1 VKGID
6 SREQLPNDTI
16 SRRCESYR
24 LWKIGQLLSKIRLM
38 KKVLFVVKLRLESS
52 LETLYAGTEVS
63 VPEFDLDKALKM
75 SDTEL
80 HSYMET
86 ILSGSITSEQR
97 QSFLTG
103 FKQKANELASL
114 KMKS

>member
-1 VKGID
+1 
-6 SREQLPNDTI
+6 
-16 SRRCESYR
+16 
-24 LWKIGQLLSKIRLM
+24 
-38 KKVLFVVKLRLESS
+38 
-52 LETLYAGTEVS
+52 
-63 VPEFDLDKALKM
+63 M
-75 SDTEL
+75 SDTKL
-80 HSYMET
+80 HSYMVSSLAKGKFDKRSMTNSDKET

>member
-1 VKGID
+1 MSIPN
-6 SREQLPNDTI
+6 SFSLLSFFQLPNDTI

-63 VPEFDLDKALKM
+63 VPEFDLGK
-75 SDTEL
+75 
-80 HSYMET
+80 
-86 ILSGSITSEQR
+86 SIGYTTFR
-97 QSFLTG
+97 
-103 FKQKANELASL
+103 
-114 KMKS
+114 